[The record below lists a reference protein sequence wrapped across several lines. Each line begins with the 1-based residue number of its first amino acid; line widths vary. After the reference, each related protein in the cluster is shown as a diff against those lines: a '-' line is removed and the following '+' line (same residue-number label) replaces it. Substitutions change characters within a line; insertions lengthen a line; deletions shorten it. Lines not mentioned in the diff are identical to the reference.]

1 MMAILAFNEVIP
13 CINFLAPI
21 NLLVL
26 CFMYKQ
32 SSDLQR
38 KLNDLFLN
46 EMSHWAESSCWLQVT
61 F

>member
-46 EMSHWAESSCWLQVT
+46 EMSHWDESSC
-61 F
+61 